1 MALLELFLF
10 HHGLVLSF
18 ELDIV
23 SELHGM
29 HFKHTEQWVFAIFVL
44 AQHDLLFILDLMQLS
59 FLGSTLISQGL
70 FQQSLLLIVLLGLTT
85 TLFLEWFFKQCQKLV
100 CGGGRLRKQ

>member
-18 ELDIV
+18 ELDVV

-29 HFKHTEQWVFAIFVL
+29 HFKHTEQWVFPIFVL
-44 AQHDLLFILDLMQLS
+44 SKHDLFLILDLVQLS
-59 FLGSTLISQGL
+59 FLCCTLVSQGL